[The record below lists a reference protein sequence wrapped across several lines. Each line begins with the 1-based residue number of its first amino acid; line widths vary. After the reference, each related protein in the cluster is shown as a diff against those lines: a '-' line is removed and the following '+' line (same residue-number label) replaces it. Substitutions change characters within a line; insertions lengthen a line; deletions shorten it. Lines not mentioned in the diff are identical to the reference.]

1 MCKCSFHLTFS
12 WLGRSLLCRA
22 VCSAYAIFHY
32 WTTIEKHKRFK
43 DTSGSGNRCQYT
55 RKVCQRPM
63 MVYVFFYNSWG
74 LRKTKVS
81 QSTHRKGTH
90 WKGQL
95 FEFPAN
101 IIEFSHLD
109 PPMLCLQHEF
119 SNVRMLTQNFAC
131 VGCALNP
138 RPVVATH
145 VPVKLIL
152 DILVQRSLGAFLFMF
167 TYCMTVCLV
176 ESWYSKC
183 TVLLEP
189 LLQWSSCTNGSGFQ
203 PWPKYI

>member
-1 MCKCSFHLTFS
+1 MITQRCKCSFHLTFS
-12 WLGRSLLCRA
+12 SWEGACCAELFAVLMRFSIIGQQLKNTKCSRILLVLA
-22 VCSAYAIFHY
+22 TGGSI
-32 WTTIEKHKRFK
+32 HKRFANGL
-43 DTSGSGNRCQYT
+43 SI
-55 RKVCQRPM
+55 
-63 MVYVFFYNSWG
+63 YNSWG

-95 FEFPAN
+95 FEFPA
-101 IIEFSHLD
+101 IMIEFSHLD
-109 PPMLCLQHEF
+109 PPMLSLQHEF
-119 SNVRMLTQNFAC
+119 PNVRMLTQNFAC

-138 RPVVATH
+138 RPVVATL

-167 TYCMTVCLV
+167 TYCMTVCQV

-189 LLQWSSCTNGSGFQ
+189 LLQ
-203 PWPKYI
+203 